1 MTISLPP
8 VDRSSLIATRRDIH
22 QHPELGFEETR
33 TAALVAERLR
43 KLDYHVT
50 PGVGKT
56 GVVALK
62 RNGGR
67 CVLLRADM
75 DALPVEEANAVP
87 YRSKHP
93 GKMHACGHDGHV
105 AIGLEVARRLAPLG
119 LAGSVKF
126 AFQPAEEASNGAQ
139 AMIGDGV
146 LDAPKVDGA
155 FGIHLWNDLPV
166 GTIGIMPGPV
176 MASVD
181 QFEIEILGRGG
192 HAAAPHQTID
202 PVLVAAHVVTG
213 LQSLISRR
221 RDPLAPAV
229 ISVTEVHAGRAF
241 NVIPARADLRG
252 TVRTFGGSFWD
263 EAPRL
268 VAETAQGIAAAF
280 GAEAKVNYR
289 RLSAPLINDEGMSA
303 LMRDVAAE
311 LVGASNVRHG
321 VRTMGGE
328 DMAFFLERV
337 PGCFAFVGLAPRPG
351 GSTAWPTNSA
361 TSRRRISSPPRT
373 SRCTGCRGATPR
385 SAGRAKPRNR
395 SCSTSAR
402 CGATG
407 ATSWTASRTK
417 IPRSPRS

>member
-1 MTISLPP
+1 MTSLAP
-8 VDRSSLIATRRDIH
+8 VDRTSLVATRRDIH

-33 TAALVAERLR
+33 TATLIADRLR
-43 KLDYHVT
+43 TFGYEVT
-50 PGVGKT
+50 PGIGKT

-62 RNGGR
+62 RSEGR

-75 DALPVEEANAVP
+75 DALPVEEATAVP

-119 LAGSVKF
+119 LGGSVKF
-126 AFQPAEEASNGAQ
+126 AFQPAEETSNGAQ

-202 PVLVAAHVVTG
+202 PVLVAAHVVTA

-280 GAEAKVNYR
+280 GAEAEVNYR
-289 RLSAPLINDEGMSA
+289 RLSAPLINDERMSA

-321 VRTMGGE
+321 IRTMGGE
-328 DMAFFLERV
+328 DMAFFLESV
-337 PGCFAFVGLAPRPG
+337 PGCFAFVGSAAKG
-351 GSTAWPTNSA
+351 G
-361 TSRRRISSPPRT
+361 
-373 SRCTGCRGATPR
+373 
-385 SAGRAKPRNR
+385 
-395 SCSTSAR
+395 
-402 CGATG
+402 
-407 ATSWTASRTK
+407 TASPHHSPTFDIDEESLVVGAELLTRTA
-417 IPRSPRS
+417 IRYLEAHS

>member
-1 MTISLPP
+1 MKSPPP
-8 VDRSSLIATRRDIH
+8 VDRAALIATRRDIH

-33 TAALVAERLR
+33 TANLIVDRLR
-43 KLDYHVT
+43 SLNYQVT
-50 PGVGKT
+50 PGIGRT

-62 RNGGR
+62 KKEGR

-87 YRSKHP
+87 YRSRHA

-105 AIGLEVARRLAPLG
+105 AVGLEVARRLAPLD

-146 LDAPKVDGA
+146 LEAPQVHAA
-155 FGIHLWNDLPV
+155 FGLHLWNDLPV
-166 GTIGIMPGPV
+166 GTIGIMAGPV

-202 PVLVAAHVVTG
+202 PVLIAAHVITG
-213 LQSLISRR
+213 LQSLVSRR
-221 RDPLAPAV
+221 RDPMDEVVL
-229 ISVTEVHAGRAF
+229 SVTEVHAGRAF

-252 TVRTFGGSFWD
+252 TVRTFGGRYWD

-268 VAETAQGIAAAF
+268 VEETAQGIAGAF
-280 GAEAKVNYR
+280 GAEARVHYH
-289 RLSAPLINDEGMSA
+289 RLSSPLVNDAPLSA
-303 LMRDVAAE
+303 LMSDVAARV
-311 LVGASNVRHG
+311 VGVSNVRAG

-337 PGCFAFVGLAPRPG
+337 PGCFAFVGSAPG
-351 GSTAWPTNSA
+351 N
-361 TSRRRISSPPRT
+361 
-373 SRCTGCRGATPR
+373 
-385 SAGRAKPRNR
+385 GRASPHH
-395 SCSTSAR
+395 SPTFDIDEDSLVIAAELLTQ
-402 CGATG
+402 
-407 ATSWTASRTK
+407 TAIK
-417 IPRSPRS
+417 YLNV